1 MLKLK
6 ESLRLFLKR
15 ISVIDALRRGSQRG
29 QAAIEIA
36 FFMPFFILLLLYIFN
51 AFLSIHSAHIGQK
64 YAAMNL
70 GQRMRHR
77 SKYIVD
83 YVAGQ
88 VVQKQF
94 LAVEYQSE
102 TGGAPRRRIAD
113 AGGQISINTNIG
125 ICREPRCQ

>member
-1 MLKLK
+1 MLRSQKNVRKFLQC
-6 ESLRLFLKR
+6 LKR
-15 ISVIDALRRGSQRG
+15 VRGREKG

-36 FFMPFFILLLLYIFN
+36 FFLPFLIFLLFYVFN
-51 AFLSIHSAHIGQK
+51 AFVAIHSAHIGQK

-88 VVQKQF
+88 VASKQF

-102 TGGAPRRRIAD
+102 NGGPPRRRIAD